1 MSWRTGF
8 AMENILD
15 TIRNTVRAIII
26 RDGKL
31 LVLKKTDGSYGLPG
45 GAHDPDESLVQGL
58 QRECH
63 EEIGTHV
70 QINRLAYVGDYF
82 KARKSDPPNIRHQ
95 VEFLFDC
102 SVGDNYIPQA
112 GSHPDKRQVDV
123 LWLELNNLD
132 NQPLYP
138 VSLKECIKKLDENA
152 PVYIGV
158 MKHL

>member
-1 MSWRTGF
+1 
-8 AMENILD
+8 MENLLD
-15 TIRNTVRAIII
+15 TIRNAVRAIII
-26 RDGKL
+26 KDRML
-31 LVLKKTDGSYGLPG
+31 LVLKKTDGSYTLPG
-45 GAHDPDESLVQGL
+45 GAHDPDESLEQGL
-58 QRECH
+58 QRECL
-63 EEIGTHV
+63 EEIGTRV

-102 SVGDNYIPQA
+102 SVSDNYTPQS

-123 LWLELNNLD
+123 LWLNLD
-132 NQPLYP
+132 DLADQPLYP
-138 VSLKECIKKLDENA
+138 VSLKECINKLNENA

>member
-1 MSWRTGF
+1 
-8 AMENILD
+8 MENLLD

-26 RDGKL
+26 RDKKL

-45 GAHDPDESLVQGL
+45 GAHAPEESLEQGL
-58 QRECH
+58 QRECL

-82 KARKSDPPNIRHQ
+82 KAHKSDPPKIRHQ

-102 SVGDNYIPQA
+102 SVDDNYTPQA
-112 GSHPDKRQVDV
+112 GSHPDKRQADV
-123 LWLELNNLD
+123 LWLDLENLD
-132 NQPLYP
+132 HQPLYP
-138 VSLKECIKKLDENA
+138 VSLKECINKLSKNA

>member
-1 MSWRTGF
+1 
-8 AMENILD
+8 MENLLD
-15 TIRNTVRAIII
+15 TIRNTVRAIVV

-31 LVLKKTDGSYGLPG
+31 LVLKKTDGSYSLPG
-45 GAHDPDESLVQGL
+45 GAHEPEESLEQGL
-58 QRECH
+58 QRECL

-70 QINRLAYVGDYF
+70 QINRLAFVGDYF

-102 SVGDNYIPQA
+102 SVHDDYVAQSGA
-112 GSHPDKRQVDV
+112 HPDKRQVDV
-123 LWLELNNLD
+123 LWLALDELE

-138 VSLKECIKKLDENA
+138 TSLKECIKKLDENA